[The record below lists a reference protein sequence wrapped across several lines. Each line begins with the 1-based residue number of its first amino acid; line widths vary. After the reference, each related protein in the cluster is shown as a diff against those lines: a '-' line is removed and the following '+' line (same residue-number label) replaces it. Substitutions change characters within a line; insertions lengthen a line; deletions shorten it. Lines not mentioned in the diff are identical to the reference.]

1 MKKTAGLWIDHR
13 KAVIVV
19 VSDKGEETKVIES
32 KVEKQSAQ
40 SAGEPSTSPYES
52 HMVPADD
59 ILQRKFTDQ
68 LNSYY
73 DEVISLIRNAEAILI
88 FGPGEAKGELKKRL
102 ERDKLD
108 GLIEAVETVDDM
120 TDRQIAAKVREYFQ
134 K

>member
-32 KVEKQSAQ
+32 KVEKQNAP

-73 DEVISLIRNAEAILI
+73 DEVISLIRDAEAILI

-102 ERDKLD
+102 EGDKLD
-108 GLIEAVETVDDM
+108 GLIEAVETADDM

>member
-1 MKKTAGLWIDHR
+1 MEKTAGLWIDHR

-32 KVEKQSAQ
+32 KVEKQSAP

-52 HMVPADD
+52 HMVAADD

-68 LNSYY
+68 LNTYY
-73 DEVISLIRNAEAILI
+73 DEVISLIRDAEAILI

-102 ERDKLD
+102 EGDKLD
-108 GLIEAVETVDDM
+108 GLIETVETVDDM

>member
-19 VSDKGEETKVIES
+19 VSDKGEEIQVIES
-32 KVEKQSAQ
+32 KVEKQTAP
-40 SAGEPSTSPYES
+40 SAGVASTVPYES

-59 ILQRKFTDQ
+59 TLERKFMGQ
-68 LNSYY
+68 LHAYY
-73 DEVISLIRNAEAILI
+73 NEVISLIRDAEAIVI

-102 ERDKLD
+102 EKDKL
-108 GLIEAVETVDDM
+108 GGIIEAVETADKM

>member
-19 VSDKGEETKVIES
+19 VSNKGEKTKMIES
-32 KVEKQSAQ
+32 NVEKQSAP

-59 ILQRKFTDQ
+59 TLQRKFTDQ
-68 LNSYY
+68 LNTYY

-102 ERDKLD
+102 ERDKLG

-120 TDRQIAAKVREYFQ
+120 TDRQIAAKVRDFFQ

>member
-19 VSDKGEETKVIES
+19 VSNKGEKTEVIES
-32 KVEKQSAQ
+32 KVVKQSAL
-40 SAGEPSTSPYES
+40 SADGRSTSPYES

-59 ILQRKFTDQ
+59 TLQRKFTDQ
-68 LNSYY
+68 INAYY
-73 DEVISLIRNAEAILI
+73 DEVISLIRDAEAILI

-102 ERDKLD
+102 ERDKL
-108 GLIEAVETVDDM
+108 GALIEAVETVDDM
-120 TDRQIAAKVREYFQ
+120 TDRQIATKVREYFQ

>member
-13 KAVIVV
+13 KAVIVM
-19 VSDKGEETKVIES
+19 VSDKGEETQVVES
-32 KVEKQSAQ
+32 KVEKQTAP
-40 SAGEPSTSPYES
+40 SAGGPSTAPYES

-59 ILQRKFTDQ
+59 TLERKFMGQ
-68 LNSYY
+68 LHTYY
-73 DEVISLIRNAEAILI
+73 DEVISLIRDADTILI

-102 ERDKLD
+102 EKDNLG
-108 GLIEAVETVDDM
+108 GLIEAVETADKM